1 MYTPRSFRVEHLPT
15 LHALIRDFSFGV
27 LISADGGRPIATH
40 LPFMVAP
47 DRGPHGTLIAHM
59 ARANPHWKGWTE
71 DTETLAIF
79 QGPHA
84 YISPGWYED
93 QETVRNVDDAS

>member
-1 MYTPRSFRVEHLPT
+1 
-15 LHALIRDFSFGV
+15 
-27 LISADGGRPIATH
+27 
-40 LPFMVAP
+40 MVAP

-59 ARANPHWKGWTE
+59 ARANPSWKGWTE

-93 QETVRNVDDAS
+93 QETARNVDDAS